1 MAEVEAR
8 LDEFKKAGAK
18 LQELADRQ
26 LVLSM
31 RRDLRTLAKPVSER
45 VLNALA
51 DAMPH
56 RGGLSDRI
64 KAQGRISLLINLK
77 SGVRIQLSNKAGMF
91 MGQFESGT
99 IRHPIPWITGGN
111 GKHPWVPQKVPA
123 NAGLHQF
130 EKEADTL
137 GAQVAEKVTET
148 MRRAL

>member
-1 MAEVEAR
+1 MPEVEAR

-64 KAQGRISLLINLK
+64 KTQGRASVLINLK

-91 MGQFESGT
+91 MGQFEKGS
-99 IRHPIPWITGGN
+99 IRHPVFGRWLPGQE
-111 GKHPWVPQKVPA
+111 PQKVPA
-123 NAGLHQF
+123 NAGLQQF

>member
-1 MAEVEAR
+1 MAELEAR

-91 MGQFESGT
+91 MGQFEGGL
-99 IRHPIPWITGGN
+99 IRHPVFSTG
-111 GKHPWVPQKVPA
+111 KWVAQKVPA
-123 NAGLHQF
+123 NAGLQQF
-130 EKEADTL
+130 EKEADQL

>member
-1 MAEVEAR
+1 MAEMEAR

-18 LQELADRQ
+18 LQELADRK

-56 RGGLSDRI
+56 GGGLSDRI
-64 KAQGRISLLINLK
+64 KSQGRASVLINLK

-91 MGQFESGT
+91 MGQFEKGS
-99 IRHPIPWITGGN
+99 IRHPVFGVWLPGQ
-111 GKHPWVPQKVPA
+111 KPQTVPA
-123 NAGLHQF
+123 NAGMQQF
-130 EKEADTL
+130 EKEADEL
-137 GAQVAEKVTET
+137 GAQVSEKVTET